1 MNRSNPTEDFS
12 QIKKQLQELDQQIT
26 VPFAATAEGMKD
38 RLSSLDSAKLHASHR
53 WAWSAASLLV
63 VAAIGCAL
71 WFPRSPFMTSAKNAS
86 AADSTEMAAEPEMTV
101 ANDALTY
108 GSGAFS
114 QKEAA
119 ASAAAVSS
127 SLRATSDS
135 NVSEGFAAKMAYYP
149 AESYSQVQLALSEI
163 PSSENGKSLAF
174 EDGETD
180 FLPGADSSVSMAD
193 QTYQYTLT
201 CTPEG
206 IARLDIRSTSDGT
219 LLSRTDVN
227 CVRGTLFAQEQTL
240 ILAGECEEGTK
251 LQFFDISD
259 PSSPALKRTLIQEG
273 NYLGAW
279 RAEDAL
285 LIGSLYQVTDT
296 SDCIP
301 GIYDSSNDQK
311 RLLEAEQILL
321 SDNCSSASFAVVTA
335 VPIASDTAYASFA
348 VLGASNVSF
357 SSGEL
362 TVSTVGNDS
371 DLSIRQEQIWRTN

>member
-1 MNRSNPTEDFS
+1 M
-12 QIKKQLQELDQQIT
+12 
-26 VPFAATAEGMKD
+26 
-38 RLSSLDSAKLHASHR
+38 
-53 WAWSAASLLV
+53 
-63 VAAIGCAL
+63 
-71 WFPRSPFMTSAKNAS
+71 
-86 AADSTEMAAEPEMTV
+86 
-101 ANDALTY
+101 
-108 GSGAFS
+108 
-114 QKEAA
+114 
-119 ASAAAVSS
+119 
-127 SLRATSDS
+127 
-135 NVSEGFAAKMAYYP
+135 
-149 AESYSQVQLALSEI
+149 
-163 PSSENGKSLAF
+163 
-174 EDGETD
+174 
-180 FLPGADSSVSMAD
+180 
-193 QTYQYTLT
+193 
-201 CTPEG
+201 
-206 IARLDIRSTSDGT
+206 DIRSTSDGT

-301 GIYDSSNDQK
+301 GIYDSSNDQT

-362 TVSTVGNDS
+362 TISTVGNDS